1 MDSPRILVA
10 EDDLHIREG
19 LIDILEGEGYG
30 VLAAADGEAALSLS
44 NTHRFDLALLDIMM
58 PKRNGYDV
66 CRELRRQHPQ
76 LAIIMLTAKGE
87 EIDKVLGLE
96 LGADD
101 YITKPFGV
109 HELRARIAAVLRR
122 SQRTPL
128 ETEAILPPTLTMG
141 LAIIHRKTYRG
152 NLNNCTFKL
161 TAKEMKLLE
170 AFYRHPDEALQRQT
184 LLNLAWGIDYQGTT
198 RTLDQHIAQL
208 RKKIELDP
216 TTPQTIT
223 TVHGIGYRYEPC

>member
-1 MDSPRILVA
+1 
-10 EDDLHIREG
+10 
-19 LIDILEGEGYG
+19 
-30 VLAAADGEAALSLS
+30 VLAAADGEAALLLS
-44 NTHRFDLALLDIMM
+44 ETHNFDLALLDIMM
-58 PKRNGYDV
+58 PIRNGYDV
-66 CRELRRQHPQ
+66 CRELRRNQPQ
-76 LAIIMLTAKGE
+76 LAIILLTAKGE

-122 SQRTPL
+122 SLRAPQ
-128 ETEAILPPTLTMG
+128 ETETVLPSTLVMG
-141 LAIIHRKTYRG
+141 LATIDRKTYRG
-152 NLNNCTFKL
+152 NLKERTFKL
-161 TAKEMKLLE
+161 TAREMKLLE
-170 AFYRHPDEALQRQT
+170 AFYRHPDEALQRHT

-216 TTPQTIT
+216 ATPLVIT
-223 TVHGIGYRYEPC
+223 TVHGIGYRYEP

>member
-1 MDSPRILVA
+1 MEPTRILVA

-19 LIDILEGEGYG
+19 LIDILEGEGYQ

-44 NTHRFDLALLDIMM
+44 ETDSFDLALLDIMM
-58 PKRNGYDV
+58 PGRNGYDV
-66 CRELRRQHPQ
+66 CRELRRRHPQ

-122 SQRTPL
+122 SQRTPP
-128 ETEAILPPTLTMG
+128 ETETALPSILTMG
-141 LAIIHRKTYRG
+141 PATIERKTYRG
-152 NLNNCTFKL
+152 QLEQRTFKL
-161 TAKEMKLLE
+161 TAIEMKLLE
-170 AFYRHPDEALQRQT
+170 TFYRHPDEALQRQT

-198 RTLDQHIAQL
+198 RTLDQHIVQL
-208 RKKIELDP
+208 RKKIEVDP
-216 TTPQTIT
+216 TKPQVIT
-223 TVHGIGYRYEPC
+223 TVHGIGYRYVP